1 MLCYVV
7 RVLSGREKKVKRAI
21 EESCSAYGLSGQ
33 ISEVILPV
41 EQVAEVRRGKQ
52 RVSEKRIW
60 PGYLLVRME
69 MNQETW
75 SYIKSV
81 EGVIEFLG
89 GEQPVPLAEDEVE
102 TLRQDLK
109 KKKEKISQKHRVSVG
124 DRVKIVEGVFV
135 NFVGTVT
142 EVCGEKGRLSVALAI
157 FGRTTTVDDLEFWQ
171 VEEVSDE
178 QDIECH
184 S

>member
-7 RVLSGREKKVKRAI
+7 RVLSACEKKVKRAI
-21 EESCSAYGLSGQ
+21 EEGRAAYNLSDQ

-41 EQVAEVRRGKQ
+41 EQVSEVRRGKQ
-52 RVSEKRIW
+52 RVFEKRLW

-75 SYIKSV
+75 SYVKSV
-81 EGVIEFLG
+81 EGVIDFLG
-89 GEQPVPLAEDEVE
+89 GEQPVPLAEEEVE
-102 TLRQDLK
+102 TLQQDL
-109 KKKEKISQKHRVSVG
+109 KKKEKISQKHLVSVG
-124 DRVKIVEGVFV
+124 DRVKIVEGVFI

-171 VEEVSDE
+171 VEEVTDE
-178 QDIECH
+178 HDSEFLL
-184 S
+184 

>member
-1 MLCYVV
+1 M
-7 RVLSGREKKVKRAI
+7 KRTI
-21 EESCSAYGLSGQ
+21 EEGCSTYGLSDQ
-33 ISEVILPV
+33 ILEVILPV
-41 EQVAEVRRGKQ
+41 EQVSEVRRGKQ
-52 RVSEKRIW
+52 KVSEKRIW

-89 GEQPVPLAEDEVE
+89 GEQPVPLADEEVE
-102 TLRQDLK
+102 TIQQDLR
-109 KKKEKISQKHRVSVG
+109 KKKEKVSQKHSVSVG
-124 DRVKIVEGVFV
+124 DQVKIVEGVFV
-135 NFVGTVT
+135 NFIGTVT

-171 VEEVSDE
+171 VEEVTGEHDSGT
-178 QDIECH
+178 I